1 MSPVQKKREERRPTG
16 ALRLD
21 AIGLESEFT
30 PLLNGVPRR
39 PEDIFGD
46 PRAFLDGRP
55 MHRTGTS
62 YHLPTGGA
70 VYFDTGVIEIAT
82 PVIEVA
88 PGCAARAGRSLWE
101 GILHVRRGLDA
112 WQEREGQD
120 LRLEGFST
128 HYSVSVSRTVNRRPL
143 EPLARALCHL
153 LAPPVM
159 LLACNRRSSGVG
171 VRPRGDRVE
180 ITADFTP
187 SAALMIATALVITG
201 IVREV
206 MRWPA
211 LELRDLERHGVPLLA
226 GLDPMPHTSR
236 KGWLARADRFPR
248 SPFTT
253 PPDARVWR
261 LRGGGVA
268 SLREVARGTVERFW
282 GSIVELAEPAT
293 LPLLVSVLE
302 GSAPSLLELPE
313 RPAAYGDVGRLCRFD
328 CQLPRGLGRSRYEG
342 VLIRAIAGRP
352 LRLAGETWTPV
363 GMKGWTEVIF
373 LRRGGA
379 RTSIPVD
386 DLIRHLER
394 W

>member
-1 MSPVQKKREERRPTG
+1 MSRAVKKGDEHRRPG

-21 AIGLESEFT
+21 AIGMEAEFT
-30 PLLNGVPRR
+30 PLVDGVPSR
-39 PEDIFGD
+39 PEQLFGD
-46 PRAFLDGRP
+46 PRAFLGDGL

-101 GILHVRRGLDA
+101 GILHIRRGLDS
-112 WQEREGQD
+112 WQEREGRRV
-120 LRLEGFST
+120 RLEGFST
-128 HYSVSVSRTVNRRPL
+128 HYNVSVTREVGGRYL
-143 EPLARALCHL
+143 DPLALALCHI
-153 LAPPVM
+153 LAPVVI
-159 LLACNRRSSGVG
+159 LLACNPRSSGVG

-180 ITADFTP
+180 VTADFTP
-187 SAALMIATALVITG
+187 SAALMIASGLVITA
-201 IVREV
+201 VTREV
-206 MRWPA
+206 MRWPTW
-211 LELRDLERHGVPLLA
+211 ELSEAGRRGVPLMA

-236 KGWLARADRFPR
+236 RGWLARADRFPR

-253 PPDARVWR
+253 HPDARVWR

-268 SLREVARGTVERFW
+268 SLRQVARRTVERFW
-282 GSIVELAEPAT
+282 GAIVELADPAT
-293 LPLLVSVLE
+293 LPLLKAVLRGSV
-302 GSAPSLLELPE
+302 PSLLELPD
-313 RPAAYGDVGRLCRFD
+313 RPQAYSDVGHLCRWD
-328 CQLPRGLGRSRYEG
+328 PRIPEGLGRSRYER

-352 LRLAGETWTPV
+352 LRMRGEVWTPV
-363 GMKGWTEVIF
+363 GMNGWTQVVF
-373 LRRGGA
+373 LRRGGERA
-379 RTSIPVD
+379 SIPVD